1 MCMCMYRRTVANV
14 DYQTERNVSSGSTP
28 RSAQDLLTHAA
39 LRSHSPV
46 HCDAMPPP
54 SAATPVDEDE
64 ARRLADAK
72 DVVKKQAFLMKRAL
86 DQRNLRDA
94 LKHACAAAHAD

>member
-1 MCMCMYRRTVANV
+1 
-14 DYQTERNVSSGSTP
+14 
-28 RSAQDLLTHAA
+28 
-39 LRSHSPV
+39 
-46 HCDAMPPP
+46 MPPP

-72 DVVKKQAFLMKRAL
+72 NIVKQQAFLMKRAL

-94 LKHACAAAHAD
+94 LKHA